1 MNRFAK
7 AFVFCVIL
15 CELLASAQRDCLG
28 QQSDTN
34 KSAASFPSQWFFQS
48 LRGQA
53 SQEREWLMSDG
64 LKLRGRAVVD
74 GIEKLEIHSTSGE
87 EPQVV
92 RLSISELPPESK
104 KLILDALPKVEDRFL
119 RFAYYQGAE
128 VNPVWSGAQP
138 KFPQRFRLAVHDDQT
153 HVYFSSGESL
163 ILVEKAAFT
172 EASLKET
179 LEAIAKVRHQLVLS
193 VDNKFLRAVGVPV
206 QLTTRDVVMEVK
218 QPYTYS
224 SLKFNAGLR
233 YLLPLQSLTPLQQ
246 EVCKTVVADVQ
257 AETKPTQLSD
267 DELSALPRV
276 CFTAMSQRFVMPRS
290 TSSPDTVMAGEQTQQ
305 MQPMSAN
312 ELSCSDYLWWAG
324 NGKGASSSDSAGK
337 PEISPELLTAL
348 VDTIATREFWMQ
360 KSGIPFRGQLVGSV
374 ADGFIFESRGMGQ
387 FFVPAT
393 QLHNVDATIALT
405 FSRLQ
410 PPKAVAD
417 KIVNLKSVFARRV
430 ISDGALVELRDEMIS
445 LKGAY
450 VGELPKIIYAGTQ
463 NRSFVPNHFSDL
475 AAINEIQKWLRE
487 NATILEASDATAGIQ
502 QLASKYPM
510 SLQPA
515 DTKLMPSQRVQ
526 KWQLAQRG
534 VSFEALVVG
543 EHEGD
548 LVFET
553 TVKDRK
559 EKFLVDPR
567 ALDPTSA
574 SEAQKF
580 VARLERKDWSSE
592 LTRHANWQNYRIW
605 ADPSGK
611 LKVPT
616 DPVVVLSISE
626 SLVRF
631 ATLDGREYSEPMPFD
646 TTRKLAT
653 VSLFGKALDRSSK
666 DRAKAE
672 SNLTLWSFQD
682 SEPKVRATLVGL
694 ADDCILVRDVNQV
707 EFLINKITLST
718 ESQTAL
724 ESLVKTTSNL
734 RRLDSAE
741 VWKTPRVWCTR
752 TTVVGPAV
760 PEYLTDNDAT
770 LVIVQINGEKQLLKL
785 KDLTLR
791 EQLSFLAAWHLKQ
804 NKLERPSEGPVA
816 DSLQTV
822 DKWLSAEI
830 PATEQITAIPKLD
843 AVIEGQIKSAFEQWK
858 HSAWES
864 QNISLPADSQLLAI
878 NADATAGVVSVNSSW
893 SLVDFATGRTQVL
906 SHAPQA
912 KPESSPSQVGPWMG
926 TAPDVVYW
934 IDNGQVRYARPDKA
948 EAAEVIRD
956 LQPVLAA
963 SQSGDFRFLVVLLAD
978 NTVRRIDLSNQQH
991 DVVFTA
997 DMLGN
1002 VAARAPSLWSSS
1014 DGLSILLS
1022 RGTSA
1027 QLLVKRS
1034 DTTPA
1039 LAAYLG
1045 SAKPTATAAVG
1056 KSQAWFSTES
1066 QSRGLTRIVGST
1078 MLLPP
1083 STYGTAFPTKWFGPA
1098 DIEGREVFQAIGRF
1112 EDLQSQSQDRF
1123 YVTYTGPRDYFEEYP
1138 TQWIDGQVDQ
1148 RARVAADG
1156 AAIVHWRAAQAV
1168 VSRRPK
1174 NLPRAPEL
1182 VLYKIVE
1189 SLVNK
1194 REIGQLEAIGQL
1206 FRSAAWNEYGPH
1218 TGWLS
1223 MHLQRSVDTATL
1235 HYQEHLGGDC
1245 LERAINLSRHFQRR
1259 FPTSQIA
1266 ANSLA
1271 SLERGL
1277 AWKARG
1283 DGFADSVTP
1292 AGSEAFQRHM
1302 RQAKSLLTPFLNKE
1316 PSAATLDSAIDVAMG
1331 TGDLVLAKR
1340 VADIIAAGEHSKN
1353 ANLHHSLSFLLLPRW
1368 HGKPGAAEAYRDL
1381 ATKRLDGKAG
1391 DILYAQM
1398 AIDMFDVHG
1407 WGQPLS
1413 KAMEVDIDRVV
1424 EGVEAYYEN
1433 HTHPDLMDRA
1443 LIFTAME
1450 QEWDQCKRL
1459 FRVKTDKKLLPSKI
1473 VLQSPKN
1480 FTTIEREASK

>member
-7 AFVFCVIL
+7 AFVFCVML

-53 SQEREWLMSDG
+53 SQEREWPMSDG

-74 GIEKLEIHSTSGE
+74 GMEKLEIQSTSGE

-206 QLTTRDVVMEVK
+206 QLTTQDVVMEVK

-267 DELSALPRV
+267 EQLRALPRV

-305 MQPMSAN
+305 MQAMSAN

-337 PEISPELLTAL
+337 PEISPELLTVL
-348 VDTIATREFWMQ
+348 VDTTATREFWMQ

-405 FSRLQ
+405 FSRFQ

-430 ISDGALVELRDEMIS
+430 ISDGALVELRDEMVS

-487 NATILEASDATAGIQ
+487 NATILEASDAAAGIQ

-580 VARLERKDWSSE
+580 VARLEPKDWSSE

-653 VSLFGKALDRSSK
+653 VSLFGKALERSSK

-912 KPESSPSQVGPWMG
+912 KPESSPSHVGPWMG
-926 TAPDVVYW
+926 TASDVVYW
-934 IDNGQVRYARPDKA
+934 IDNGQVRYARPGRA

-963 SQSGDFRFLVVLLAD
+963 NQSGDFRFLVVLLAD

-1022 RGTSA
+1022 RGTST

-1066 QSRGLTRIVGST
+1066 QPRGLTRIVGST

-1083 STYGTAFPTKWFGPA
+1083 STYGTAFPTQWFGPV

-1112 EDLQSQSQDRF
+1112 EDLQSQSQDRY

-1156 AAIVHWRAAQAV
+1156 AAMSTGEVLKPWSHDAPRTYRERPNSFCTRSSSRSSTNERLDNWKRSANCSAAQLGTSMVLTPVGCPCTSEISRYCHSALSRTPRRRLLGASDQFV
-1168 VSRRPK
+1168 ATLSETIPYLTNCRQLAGQPRARSRMESARRWLCRFSHSGRVGSIPAPHAASQIFADTVPQQRTLSSYTRLSHRCCHGDRRFSAGQTSCRHHCRWRTLKECQPPSQSELPASTTLARQTWCCRSVQRLSYQAFGWKSRRHTLCP
-1174 NLPRAPEL
+1174 NGNRHVRRPRL
-1182 VLYKIVE
+1182 G
-1189 SLVNK
+1189 S
-1194 REIGQLEAIGQL
+1194 
-1206 FRSAAWNEYGPH
+1206 
-1218 TGWLS
+1218 
-1223 MHLQRSVDTATL
+1223 TAF
-1235 HYQEHLGGDC
+1235 QGNG
-1245 LERAINLSRHFQRR
+1245 SRHRPRSRR
-1259 FPTSQIA
+1259 G
-1266 ANSLA
+1266 
-1271 SLERGL
+1271 RGIL
-1277 AWKARG
+1277 RKSHAPR
-1283 DGFADSVTP
+1283 SN
-1292 AGSEAFQRHM
+1292 GSR
-1302 RQAKSLLTPFLNKE
+1302 
-1316 PSAATLDSAIDVAMG
+1316 LDLHSHG
-1331 TGDLVLAKR
+1331 TGVGPVQAS
-1340 VADIIAAGEHSKN
+1340 IPTKN
-1353 ANLHHSLSFLLLPRW
+1353 R
-1368 HGKPGAAEAYRDL
+1368 
-1381 ATKRLDGKAG
+1381 
-1391 DILYAQM
+1391 
-1398 AIDMFDVHG
+1398 
-1407 WGQPLS
+1407 
-1413 KAMEVDIDRVV
+1413 
-1424 EGVEAYYEN
+1424 
-1433 HTHPDLMDRA
+1433 
-1443 LIFTAME
+1443 
-1450 QEWDQCKRL
+1450 
-1459 FRVKTDKKLLPSKI
+1459 
-1473 VLQSPKN
+1473 
-1480 FTTIEREASK
+1480 